1 MTDIAIVAAVRT
13 PVGSFRGAF
22 APLSAVD
29 LGAAVVRGLLERCQ
43 LPAAAVDELIF
54 GQVLTAG
61 CGQNPARQ
69 TALRAGLPVDTPAVT
84 VNLVCGSGL
93 KAVQQAV
100 QAIRCGD
107 AGIVIAGGQE
117 SMSNAPYLMH
127 GARDG
132 LRFGHASLQDSMI
145 QDGLWDAFNDYHM
158 GITAEN
164 LADAFDISR
173 ERQDAFAASSQ
184 RKAAAAIAAGRFR
197 EEIVPVSVPQGM
209 RLPERLL
216 IAHFWHPPH
225 LIPLVEV
232 VPGSATLPHLAR
244 EVSDFC
250 AACALEAVVLNRA
263 APGFVGNR
271 LQFALLRE
279 ALHIVHSGIASPEV
293 VDQVMRASLGRRYAM
308 VGPLEAADMTG
319 LATVQDICQHL
330 LPELASGTEMMSLV
344 AEKVARGDTGARS
357 GQGFYR
363 WDEARHQRIQSR
375 REHQLRFALKP

>member
-1 MTDIAIVAAVRT
+1 MFTPRLAVLGAGLMGVGIACHFARHGHAVR
-13 PVGSFRGAF
+13 
-22 APLSAVD
+22 LY
-29 LGAAVVRGLLERCQ
+29 
-43 LPAAAVDELIF
+43 
-54 GQVLTAG
+54 
-61 CGQNPARQ
+61 
-69 TALRAGLPVDTPAVT
+69 DTDPQRLAEVPAVASAI
-84 VNLVCGSGL
+84 LCELEASGQQDPADRD
-93 KAVQQAV
+93 AVLA
-100 QAIRCGD
+100 RLTPTPTL
-107 AGIVIAGGQE
+107 
-117 SMSNAPYLMH
+117 NA
-127 GARDG
+127 
-132 LRFGHASLQDSMI
+132 
-145 QDGLWDAFNDYHM
+145 
-158 GITAEN
+158 
-164 LADAFDISR
+164 LADATLLI
-173 ERQDAFAASSQ
+173 E
-184 RKAAAAIAAGRFR
+184 AI
-197 EEIVPVSVPQGM
+197 
-209 RLPERLL
+209 PERLALKHALYAELETL

-244 EVSDFC
+244 QVSDFC